1 MAWLYN
7 SAKATIYQYPITLK
21 KVFIASCY
29 NRTGSTGTGNCAYV
43 WVSSIV
49 GVIKTLGVSSL
60 TALCAYPGRGYIIL
74 GSD

>member
-7 SAKATIYQYPITLK
+7 SANVTTYHYPITFK

-29 NRTGSTGTGNCAYV
+29 NRTGSTSTGNCAYV

-60 TALCAYPGRGYIIL
+60 TALSAYSGRGYIIL
-74 GSD
+74 GSA

>member
-7 SAKATIYQYPITLK
+7 SNKVAAYTYPITFK
-21 KVFIASCY
+21 KAFVASCY
-29 NRTGSTGTGNCAYV
+29 NRTGSTNIGSCAYV
-43 WVSSIV
+43 WVSSVV

-60 TALCAYPGRGYIIL
+60 TALCEYSGRGYIIL